1 MFGWKKYKPLTDE
14 QRLRLQEIVAPP
26 PVELHTMPTRIALVE
41 DYEPRPCWVYG
52 KRKALF
58 HRWANTAR
66 AQLPRGQEPGENV
79 RYYQFRAT
87 QAIVEYEDG
96 TVDRVWPQDIQFADG
111 GKFMDY
117 EWLKPGQED
126 ELYGDNQS

>member
-14 QRLRLQEIVAPP
+14 QRARLREIAVAA
-26 PVELHTMPTRIALVE
+26 PVINQNVPTRITLVE

-52 KRKALF
+52 RRKALF
-58 HRWANTAR
+58 HRWANNAH
-66 AQLPRGQEPGENV
+66 AQLPRGQEPGENA
-79 RYYQFRAT
+79 RYYQYRAT

-111 GKFMDY
+111 GKFLEY
-117 EWLKPGQED
+117 EWLPREQE
-126 ELYGDNQS
+126 ERNGDNQN

>member
-1 MFGWKKYKPLTDE
+1 MFGRKKPVSQFMTLEELLATHP
-14 QRLRLQEIVAPP
+14 APQF
-26 PVELHTMPTRIALVE
+26 PTRVTLVE

>member
-1 MFGWKKYKPLTDE
+1 MFGRKKPTTADQYMRSLE
-14 QRLRLQEIVAPP
+14 ELLAPP
-26 PVELHTMPTRIALVE
+26 PAPRLPTKIMLVE

-58 HRWANTAR
+58 HRWANSAR

-79 RYYQFRAT
+79 RYYQYRAT

-126 ELYGDNQS
+126 ELYGDNQN

>member
-1 MFGWKKYKPLTDE
+1 MFGRKKHTTANQYMRSLE
-14 QRLRLQEIVAPP
+14 ELLAPP
-26 PVELHTMPTRIALVE
+26 PAPRLPTRIALVE

-58 HRWANTAR
+58 HRWANSAR